1 MLYGKIRMDKKCTIK
16 KKICLRHRKNLW
28 VFITADLLKFGVT
41 TFTQYT
47 LIYLCC
53 IIVAV
58 IPDLHISCSY
68 DFVSAPQSKHPK
80 FMWLTLAYFLPVHTI
95 VKLILLRWKW
105 KYHCSFLNTVLFLYF
120 YHEFQQYYPL
130 LIYNEE

>member
-58 IPDLHISCSY
+58 IPDLHISCSNA
-68 DFVSAPQSKHPK
+68 FVSAPQSKHPK

-95 VKLILLRWKW
+95 VKLLRWKW
-105 KYHCSFLNTVLFLYF
+105 KYHCEFLNTVLFLYF
-120 YHEFQQYYPL
+120 YHEFQQYYVL
-130 LIYNEE
+130 L

>member
-58 IPDLHISCSY
+58 IPDLHISCSNA
-68 DFVSAPQSKHPK
+68 FVSAPQNKHPT

-95 VKLILLRWKW
+95 VKLILWSTNGNIIVNFSIQF
-105 KYHCSFLNTVLFLYF
+105 YFCIFIMNFNNTM
-120 YHEFQQYYPL
+120 YY
-130 LIYNEE
+130 YNEE